1 MKKLMLLAFCSLSVL
16 SYAQYSPTKNDLGR
30 DCATQDGKL
39 GTWKEVTVTETY
51 STSGSQSRS
60 NTSSQNFNA
69 SAGGEYKMGGA
80 KVSGSVG
87 YGNGSSNT
95 NSNTSTS
102 TNSTSRSYQDIQCVE
117 DRNANNP
124 QYTPVRW

>member
-1 MKKLMLLAFCSLSVL
+1 MNKMMLVLFCSFSALAF
-16 SYAQYSPTKNDLGR
+16 AQYSPTERDLGR

-51 STSGSQSRS
+51 SNSGTQTRS

-69 SAGGEYKMGGA
+69 SAGAEYKVGGA

-87 YGNGSSNT
+87 YGNGNSNT
-95 NSNTSTS
+95 NSTSNSS
-102 TNSTSRSYQDIQCVE
+102 TNSTSRSYKDIQCVE
-117 DRNANNP
+117 DKNANNP